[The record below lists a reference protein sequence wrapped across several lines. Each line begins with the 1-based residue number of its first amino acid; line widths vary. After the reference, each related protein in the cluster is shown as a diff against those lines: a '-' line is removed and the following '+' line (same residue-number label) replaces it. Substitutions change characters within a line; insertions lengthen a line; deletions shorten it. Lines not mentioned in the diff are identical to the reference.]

1 MYLRQLD
8 IVGFR
13 GINRLSFTLQP
24 NMVLIGEN
32 AWGKSSLL
40 AALSLI
46 FNDEKRLYQFQA
58 ADFYQD
64 ENNVFTAKEITLFF
78 TFSVHREAK
87 SLTHFPYNQLAI
99 FDDEHYAKI
108 YFQITGEMQGAE
120 IITTYHFLE
129 GEGNVLKL
137 ENPEQMAMALIAQH
151 PVYRFRDARL
161 NSSAKHQHFSA
172 LPLLD
177 DPKVNR
183 EIQSTL
189 HLLQH
194 YFLNRAMA
202 AELMQDT
209 TALWND
215 VKSLCLK
222 LREKQHHSLRYILFQ
237 QLTQLF
243 VSADE
248 LRDFHSLRPIILFE
262 DPDARLHPRMV
273 AIIWEL
279 VSYLPI
285 QRITTTNSVEL
296 LSQIPLQSICRL
308 VRNTERTEAF
318 QLAHQLNKEELRRL
332 TFHIRHNRSLA
343 LFSRMWLLVEGETEV
358 WILTEL
364 AELLG
369 IDLAMEGIRIV
380 EFAQCGLR
388 PLIHYAKAMGI
399 EWYVLTDG
407 DEAGKKYSATAKSL
421 LNDKEQSAMRL
432 TYLPKKDIEHFFYYA
447 GFEQTFIRLAR
458 WQDHS
463 QKYLVQRIIQRAIQ
477 RTSKPDLA
485 VALSNEIKQRG
496 VASIPRLFKQLFT
509 RVLILARSS

>member
-8 IVGFR
+8 LVGFR
-13 GINRLSFTLQP
+13 GINRLSLTLQP

-40 AALSLI
+40 AALSVI
-46 FNDEKRLYQFQA
+46 FNNEQRLYQFQST
-58 ADFYQD
+58 DFYQD
-64 ENNVFTAKEITLFF
+64 EKNASTVKEITLLF
-78 TFSVHREAK
+78 TFSLHREAK
-87 SLTHFPYNQLAI
+87 SLAHFPYTQLAV
-99 FDDEHYAKI
+99 FDDEPYAKI
-108 YFQITGEMQGAE
+108 YFQIMGEMRGSE
-120 IITTYHFLE
+120 IITTYHFLD
-129 GEGNVLKL
+129 GEGKILSV
-137 ENPEQMAMALIAQH
+137 EDPEQMAMALIAQH
-151 PVYRFRDARL
+151 PVYRFRDARR
-161 NSSAKHQHFSA
+161 NSLTNAQ
-172 LPLLD
+172 PLSVSPWLG
-177 DPKVNR
+177 DPKLNR

-189 HLLQH
+189 CLLQH
-194 YFLNRAMA
+194 YFLNRVMS

-222 LREKQHHSLRYILFQ
+222 LREKQHHSLRHILFQ
-237 QLTQLF
+237 QLSQLF
-243 VSADE
+243 VSANE
-248 LRDFHSLRPIILFE
+248 LRDLHRLRPIILFE

-296 LSQIPLQSICRL
+296 LSQIPLQAICRL
-308 VRNTERTEAF
+308 VRGSERTQAF
-318 QLAHQLNKEELRRL
+318 QLSHQLNKEELRRL
-332 TFHIRHNRSLA
+332 SFHIRHNRSLA

-364 AELLG
+364 ADLLG

-388 PLIHYAKAMGI
+388 ALIHYAKAMGI

-407 DEAGKKYSATAKSL
+407 DEAGKKYSATTKSL
-421 LNDKEQSAMRL
+421 LNENESPAMRL

-447 GFEQTFIRLAR
+447 GFERVFIRLAH
-458 WQDHS
+458 WQESS
-463 QKYLVQRIIQRAIQ
+463 QKYLVHRIIQRAIQ

-496 VASIPRLFKQLFT
+496 VESIPRLFKQLFT

>member
-40 AALSLI
+40 AALSVI
-46 FNDEKRLYQFQA
+46 FNDKQHLYQFQKT
-58 ADFYQD
+58 DFYQD
-64 ENNVFTAKEITLFF
+64 ENKAFTSKEITFLF
-78 TFSVHREAK
+78 TFSILRDAK
-87 SLTHFPYNQLAI
+87 SLANFPYQQLAI
-99 FDDEHYAKI
+99 FDDEPYAKI
-108 YFQITGEMQGAE
+108 YFQITGEMQDAE
-120 IITTYHFLE
+120 IITAYHFLD
-129 GEGNVLKL
+129 GEGKVLKL
-137 ENPEQMAMALIAQH
+137 ENAEQMAMALIALH

-161 NSSAKHQHFSA
+161 NSSAEYQHFTT
-172 LPLLD
+172 LPLLV
-177 DPKVNR
+177 DPKLNR

-189 HLLQH
+189 RLLQR
-194 YFLNRAMA
+194 YFINRAMA
-202 AELMQDT
+202 TELMQDT

-222 LREKQHHSLRYILFQ
+222 LREKQHHSLRHILFK

-243 VSADE
+243 VSVNE
-248 LRDFHSLRPIILFE
+248 LRDVHSLRPIILFE

-273 AIIWEL
+273 AMMWEL

-308 VRNTERTEAF
+308 VRNVERTQAF
-318 QLAHQLNKEELRRL
+318 QLSHQLNKEELRRL
-332 TFHIRHNRSLA
+332 SFHIRHNRSLA

-364 AELLG
+364 AELLD

-421 LNDKEQSAMRL
+421 LNDNEPPAMRL

-463 QKYLVQRIIQRAIQ
+463 QKYLPHRIIQRAIQ